1 MSKFKKM
8 TAVLLSVVM
17 FVCCFAVQSG
27 AESIADTAKAFS
39 SGDTKTIK
47 YEGNKEV
54 TSDYSVKLSK
64 KGKIVISISSSGVSN
79 LYVYIY
85 DENGEKYV
93 PDASN
98 FSSGSVYNSIRGM
111 AQCSWNKTVEKLKGT
126 LTYEDMN
133 KGTYYIRF
141 EKGSSKGGTGK
152 ATFKITYPSSESSSG
167 SKLSCVTIP
176 MKVGDAMQ
184 LSTDAGTS
192 GITWSSSKS
201 SVATVSSSGKVTA
214 KKAGTAVI
222 TAKSGSSTAK
232 IQIKVS

>member
-1 MSKFKKM
+1 MSRFKKM

-17 FVCCFAVQSG
+17 FVCCFAVQAG
-27 AESIADTAKAFS
+27 AESIADTARAITSGKSYSITLKESGSTADFS
-39 SGDTKTIK
+39 IKT
-47 YEGNKEV
+47 N
-54 TSDYSVKLSK
+54 K
-64 KGKIVISISSSGVSN
+64 KGKIIISLSTKIANV
-79 LYVYIY
+79 YVRIY
-85 DENGEKYV
+85 DENGNKYI
-93 PDASN
+93 PDTRDVTAGDATTGRFDGYSTCKW
-98 FSSGSVYNSIRGM
+98 NS
-111 AQCSWNKTVEKLKGT
+111 TVEKFSGT
-126 LTYEDMN
+126 LTYDDMN

-176 MKVGDAMQ
+176 MKVGEAMQ

-214 KKAGTAVI
+214 MKAGTAVI